1 MSIPLHPYKITYNEP
16 MKLLAID
23 PGYERIGIAILEK
36 PTGGK
41 EVLLYSD
48 CFKTTAKIPF
58 AERLVFIGD
67 EIERVVKKYK
77 PTALAIEKLYFA
89 KNTTTAMGVAEARGV
104 IIYHAAKHDCAVYE
118 YTPMEIKVAV
128 TGYGKASKD
137 NITFMTQKL
146 IDIPKNKKM
155 IDDELDAIAVGL
167 TCFACESFP
176 PLRRGGVR

>member
-1 MSIPLHPYKITYNEP
+1 

-36 PTGGK
+36 TTGGK
-41 EVLLYSD
+41 ETLLYSD
-48 CFKTTAKIPF
+48 CFKTSAKLTF
-58 AERLVFIGD
+58 AERLVLIGD

-104 IIYHAAKHDCAVYE
+104 IIYEATKHGCKIYE

-128 TGYGKASKD
+128 TGYGKATKE

-146 IDIPKNKKM
+146 IDLPKNKKM

-167 TCFACESFP
+167 TCFAREKWK
-176 PLRRGGVR
+176 